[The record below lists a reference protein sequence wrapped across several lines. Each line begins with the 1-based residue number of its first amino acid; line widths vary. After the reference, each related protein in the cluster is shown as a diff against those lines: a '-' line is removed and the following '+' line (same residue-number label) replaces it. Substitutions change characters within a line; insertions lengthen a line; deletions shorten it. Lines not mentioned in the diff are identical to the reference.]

1 MEDLINM
8 KNAEYNGLLNQIGN
22 LLSVARTNVAKSVN
36 TILLDTYWQIG
47 KHIVEFEQNGKEKAE
62 YGSNLINRLSADL
75 TSRFG
80 KGFGKSNLL
89 YIRKFY
95 LAFQKSETVS
105 HKLSWSHYFEI
116 LKVDDPLEMSFYINQ
131 CEKDGWNVRELKRQ
145 MKSMLFHRIAL
156 NKDKTEV
163 LELASN
169 GIDVQK
175 PETT

>member
-1 MEDLINM
+1 MR
-8 KNAEYNGLLNQIGN
+8 Q
-22 LLSVARTNVAKSVN
+22 
-36 TILLDTYWQIG
+36 
-47 KHIVEFEQNGKEKAE
+47 
-62 YGSNLINRLSADL
+62 
-75 TSRFG
+75 
-80 KGFGKSNLL
+80 
-89 YIRKFY
+89 FY
-95 LAFQKSETVS
+95 LRFPKSETVS

-131 CEKDGWNVRELKRQ
+131 CEKDGWSVRELKRQ

-175 PETT
+175 PETI